1 MVPVEDLTSRLL
13 VAVPREQAEVGDD
26 DVFDRS
32 VVLVLHHDD
41 DGAHGL
47 ILNRPLTAE
56 VDAVLPGWQE
66 HVSRPDCVFQG
77 GPVSLD
83 TALGLASSPGDE
95 DEQLGIKRLFGGVC
109 LIDLDAPP
117 PVVMPSL
124 AALRI
129 YAGYAGWGPE
139 QLESEIE
146 SGYWFVVDAEAYD
159 PFSDDPDDLWE
170 QVLRRQRSSMA
181 FAASFPDDPEL
192 N

>member
-1 MVPVEDLTSRLL
+1 MEDLTGRLL
-13 VAVPREQAEVGDD
+13 VAVPREESEVGDD

-32 VVLVLHHDD
+32 VVLVLHHDEE
-41 DGAHGL
+41 GAHGL
-47 ILNRPLTAE
+47 ILNRPLTAD
-56 VDAVLPGWQE
+56 VDSVLPGWQE

-83 TALGLASSPGDE
+83 TALGLASAPGDE
-95 DEQLGIKRLFGGVC
+95 DQQLGIKRLFGGVC

-129 YAGYAGWGPE
+129 YAGYAGWGVGQVE
-139 QLESEIE
+139 QEI
-146 SGYWFVVDAEAYD
+146 SAGNWFVVDAEAFD
-159 PFSDDPDDLWE
+159 PFSDDPDELWE
-170 QVLRRQRSSMA
+170 LVLRRQRSPMA
-181 FAASFPDDPEL
+181 YAVTFPADPEL